1 MYTGKVQADK
11 DILMRIGCE
20 LKALRKQKGLTQR
33 VLSQLSKVDRNYIS
47 GIERGERNV
56 SILTLCD
63 LLHHLDSDIVTFIS
77 TLKQ

>member
-1 MYTGKVQADK
+1 
-11 DILMRIGCE
+11 MRLGCE

-33 VLSQLSKVDRNYIS
+33 TLSQMSKVNRNYIS

-56 SILTLCD
+56 SVLTLCE
-63 LLHHLDSDIVTFIS
+63 LLHQMDTDIVSFIS

>member
-1 MYTGKVQADK
+1 
-11 DILMRIGCE
+11 MRLGYE

-33 VLSQLSKVDRNYIS
+33 TLSQMSKVNRNYIS

-56 SILTLCD
+56 SILTLCE
-63 LLHHLDSDIVTFIS
+63 LLHQMDTDIVSFIS

>member
-1 MYTGKVQADK
+1 
-11 DILMRIGCE
+11 MRLGCE

-33 VLSQLSKVDRNYIS
+33 TLSQMSKVNRNYIS

-56 SILTLCD
+56 SILTLCE
-63 LLHHLDSDIVTFIS
+63 LLHQMDTDIVSFIS

>member
-1 MYTGKVQADK
+1 
-11 DILMRIGCE
+11 MRLGCE

-33 VLSQLSKVDRNYIS
+33 TLSQMSKVNKNYIS

-56 SILTLCD
+56 SILTLCE
-63 LLHHLDSDIVTFIS
+63 LLHQMDTDIVSFIS

>member
-11 DILMRIGCE
+11 DILMRLGCE

-33 VLSQLSKVDRNYIS
+33 ALSQMSKVNRNYIS

-56 SILTLCD
+56 SILTLCE
-63 LLHHLDSDIVTFIS
+63 LLYHLDSDIVTFIS
-77 TLKQ
+77 TLK

>member
-1 MYTGKVQADK
+1 
-11 DILMRIGCE
+11 MRLGCE

-33 VLSQLSKVDRNYIS
+33 TLSQMSKVNRNYIS

-56 SILTLCD
+56 SILTLCE
-63 LLHHLDSDIVTFIS
+63 LLHQMDTDIVSFIT

>member
-1 MYTGKVQADK
+1 
-11 DILMRIGCE
+11 MRLGCE

-33 VLSQLSKVDRNYIS
+33 TLSQMSKVNRNYIS

-56 SILTLCD
+56 SILTLCE
-63 LLHHLDSDIVTFIS
+63 LLHQMDTDIASFIS

>member
-1 MYTGKVQADK
+1 
-11 DILMRIGCE
+11 MRLGCE

-33 VLSQLSKVDRNYIS
+33 TLSQMSKVNKNYIS

-56 SILTLCD
+56 SILTLCE
-63 LLHHLDSDIVTFIS
+63 LLHQMNTDIVSFIS

>member
-1 MYTGKVQADK
+1 
-11 DILMRIGCE
+11 MRLGCE

-33 VLSQLSKVDRNYIS
+33 TLSQMSKVNKNYIS

-56 SILTLCD
+56 SILTLCE
-63 LLHHLDSDIVTFIS
+63 LLHQMDTDIASFIS

>member
-1 MYTGKVQADK
+1 
-11 DILMRIGCE
+11 MRIGCE

-33 VLSQLSKVDRNYIS
+33 TLSQMSKVNKNYIS

-56 SILTLCD
+56 SILTLCE
-63 LLHHLDSDIVTFIS
+63 LLHQMDTDIVSFIS

>member
-1 MYTGKVQADK
+1 
-11 DILMRIGCE
+11 MRLGCE

-33 VLSQLSKVDRNYIS
+33 TLSQMSKVNKNYIS

-56 SILTLCD
+56 SVLTLCE
-63 LLHHLDSDIVTFIS
+63 LLHQMDTDIVSFIS